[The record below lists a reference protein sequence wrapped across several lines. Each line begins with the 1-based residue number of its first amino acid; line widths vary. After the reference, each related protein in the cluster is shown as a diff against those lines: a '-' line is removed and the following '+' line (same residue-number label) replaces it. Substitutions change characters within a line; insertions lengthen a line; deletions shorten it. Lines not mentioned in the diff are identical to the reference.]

1 MHLSIPNI
9 FVPCTSL
16 YNMCS
21 QPDHAGCFNEYTL
34 KKEPHPT
41 FKRNG
46 LCQPQWHS
54 DGPTNASDRHGR
66 RFWIPASLGFV
77 VDRVSTSRR
86 WGKRWVGS
94 FLWFVTSSHRIRT
107 HTHIYIYIC
116 NASIVTVCCPTA
128 TSQVDQKKLSKG
140 QFEVAQPL
148 HRKSPVGFLVLWT

>member
-107 HTHIYIYIC
+107 HTHIYIYMQC
-116 NASIVTVCCPTA
+116 EHCDSLLSNRHQSSGSKEAVQGPVRSRTA
-128 TSQVDQKKLSKG
+128 TS
-140 QFEVAQPL
+140 
-148 HRKSPVGFLVLWT
+148 